1 MTVDSSQVYRL
12 ARRAGLIKTGRNPN
26 GLVNLKMAKDKE
38 NCRRHAFK
46 IRFYYKFMKRPFLKI
61 YTPLRNWVFDYY
73 YVSKDLAQYAQSNPI
88 KAAFSWAGFFLG
100 VISLWTKP
108 TLEDLEKEIRQFNSE
123 ISQTPDFG
131 LNSNSAD
138 YLREL
143 NVALGRQEI
152 SSMNLVFF
160 NLYYRQKHGNTV
172 LHPAA
177 TCEET
182 QMGIIEKIK
191 AAKEI
196 GFLGYNWVTRYHK
209 SDCDI
214 PTKDMWGKELKDSI
228 EENRISEIWRRLQK
242 KPKYESLLVEP
253 REERYPRA
261 IGLQN
266 LETS

>member
-1 MTVDSSQVYRL
+1 M
-12 ARRAGLIKTGRNPN
+12 INEK
-26 GLVNLKMAKDKE
+26 LKKQQKFHE
-38 NCRRHAFK
+38 T
-46 IRFYYKFMKRPFLKI
+46 IFYSFCFL
-61 YTPLRNWVFDYY
+61 
-73 YVSKDLAQYAQSNPI
+73 
-88 KAAFSWAGFFLG
+88 
-100 VISLWTKP
+100 
-108 TLEDLEKEIRQFNSE
+108 
-123 ISQTPDFG
+123 
-131 LNSNSAD
+131 
-138 YLREL
+138 
-143 NVALGRQEI
+143 
-152 SSMNLVFF
+152 
-160 NLYYRQKHGNTV
+160 
-172 LHPAA
+172 
-177 TCEET
+177 
-182 QMGIIEKIK
+182 